1 MAGNSTKHQIV
12 WQCYLDGKTPIEASK
27 IAGVGLTNAQMH
39 YTNFIIHQER
49 KMANECTAK
58 LRQIASIEDELF
70 ECIDRFNKK
79 PNAELNNRIA
89 NLQNVY
95 SQFNALL

>member
-1 MAGNSTKHQIV
+1 MSGDNTKHQKV
-12 WQCYLDGKTPIEASK
+12 WQCYLDGFTPAEASK
-27 IAGVGLTNAQMH
+27 VAGVGLTTAQTH

-70 ECIDRFNKK
+70 ECIDRLNKK
-79 PNAELNNRIA
+79 PNAELNNQIA

-95 SQFNALL
+95 SQFNALI